1 MKLITAL
8 ATPFLHGKIHL
19 ESFVKL
25 LESQICADGV
35 LCAGTTGEGAAL
47 CACEKKL
54 LLNAC
59 KAVLPDKQIWLGVSS
74 SVTAVAQVEAE
85 FAAKNGVYGV
95 LVTPPSFSKCTK
107 EGFVRHVQLIKE
119 ACDLPIMLYNAPSR
133 CGYVLWEDAVKQ
145 LAQEGIEYL
154 KDAGSDIGYAENCEK
169 HIKLLCG
176 NEEKLPEFCKT
187 DMYGVVSVVSNV
199 APHLTADVLHS
210 LHCDGENAVKN
221 GEFTAKTEDEPCR
234 CNSNAEYTC
243 KKETCLE
250 KSLHSLCPTSESCR
264 EQEVFATVAS
274 LCFREI
280 NPLPIKYL
288 LYKTGVFDN
297 FEMRLPLTKA
307 SQNLQKDADEF
318 LRQFSP
324 FLR

>member
-1 MKLITAL
+1 M
-8 ATPFLHGKIHL
+8 
-19 ESFVKL
+19 
-25 LESQICADGV
+25 
-35 LCAGTTGEGAAL
+35 
-47 CACEKKL
+47 
-54 LLNAC
+54 
-59 KAVLPDKQIWLGVSS
+59 LPDKQIWLGVSS

-154 KDAGSDIGYAENCEK
+154 KDAGSDIEYAENCEK

-176 NEEKLPEFCKT
+176 NEEKLSEFCKT

-210 LHCDGENAVKN
+210 LHCDGENAVNN

-250 KSLHSLCPTSESCR
+250 KSLHSLCHTSEICR
-264 EQEVFATVAS
+264 EQEVFAALAS

>member
-47 CACEKKL
+47 CACEKNCCLTPVKPCCPTS
-54 LLNAC
+54 NSR
-59 KAVLPDKQIWLGVSS
+59 LGVSS

-85 FAAKNGVYGV
+85 FAAKNGVNGV

-176 NEEKLPEFCKT
+176 NEEKLSEFCKT

-210 LHCDGENAVKN
+210 LHCDGENAVNN
-221 GEFTAKTEDEPCR
+221 GEFTAKPRTNRAVATAMRNTLAKKKRALKSPCTAFALRRKVAESKKFR
-234 CNSNAEYTC
+234 CAC
-243 KKETCLE
+243 IA
-250 KSLHSLCPTSESCR
+250 
-264 EQEVFATVAS
+264 VFQRNKPSADKISAV
-274 LCFREI
+274 
-280 NPLPIKYL
+280 
-288 LYKTGVFDN
+288 
-297 FEMRLPLTKA
+297 
-307 SQNLQKDADEF
+307 QNG
-318 LRQFSP
+318 RV
-324 FLR
+324 